1 MPGVRRCCAIIL
13 TCLTAV
19 SGGCA
24 RVPQRN
30 DAALLMTPNAP
41 QTVSL
46 DLFTLRVGA
55 DEAVLDESIWT
66 EVDEMQF
73 PAELRRR
80 LAANGIRAGVV
91 DAAWAARVQPLLK
104 IEEQPI
110 AAPAEAEDTQIQVT
124 NFEQQPPVRHR
135 VLQVPGG
142 RRAQVLC
149 VGERARVPELA
160 LLVRG
165 DDGEVHGRTYRKAM
179 GMFVIR
185 AFPEGDRRVRLQLTP
200 EVEHGEPQRRFE
212 PGDGMLRVEF
222 SPAHERFESLAME
235 SNLSIGQML
244 VLTCMSDRPGSLGYH
259 YFTEKTSDRVM
270 QKMLLVRLS
279 DSGYD
284 DLFTVEAPPAE
295 VE

>member
-1 MPGVRRCCAIIL
+1 MTGMQRCCAIISIWFVTL
-13 TCLTAV
+13 
-19 SGGCA
+19 GGCA

-30 DAALLMTPNAP
+30 DAAMLMSPTAP

-46 DLFTLRVGA
+46 DLFTLRVAA
-55 DEAVLDESIWT
+55 DEAALDESIWT
-66 EVDEMQF
+66 EVDELQF

-91 DAAWAARVQPLLK
+91 DAAWAARVQSLLK
-104 IEEQPI
+104 LDEQA
-110 AAPAEAEDTQIQVT
+110 AAPPLEAEGTQIQVT
-124 NFEQQPPVRHR
+124 DFEQQPPVRHR
-135 VLQVPGG
+135 VLQIPGG

-149 VGERARVPELA
+149 VGERTRVPELA

-222 SPAHERFESLAME
+222 SPAHERFESLALE
-235 SNLSIGQML
+235 STLSIGQML
-244 VLTCMSDRPGSLGYH
+244 VLTCMSDRPGSLGHH
-259 YFTEKTSDRVM
+259 YFTEKSSDRVM

-284 DLFTVEAPPAE
+284 DLFTLEAPPSE
-295 VE
+295 TE